1 MLIFYA
7 VPVVKWD
14 CRPHLGGLGAKL
26 GKLFQ
31 LCTNVPSL
39 TSDPVLGLGLV
50 AFALLLVAMPAAF
63 WFMSSGRPN
72 PSIRL
77 LVTAA
82 NLCLTAQLVLR
93 WWDSGHFPISNLY
106 ESLCFLA
113 WGCTLTQLVVERAWP
128 HPLVPAAAT
137 PMALGCIA
145 FASFALPDRLQEA
158 SPLVPALRSS
168 WLVMHVSVIMLSYA
182 ALLVG
187 SLLSVAVLF
196 TDRNE
201 VLELRSNSIGTGN
214 YRQSQPF
221 NEDGNTTLA
230 STFFRSVEELDSLS
244 YRTITVG
251 FLLLSVGLVSGA
263 VWANEAW
270 GSWWSW
276 DPKETWAFITWLV
289 YAAYLHARLV
299 RGWQGRKPAFLASA
313 GLVVLSI
320 CYIGVNLLGIGL
332 HSYGW
337 FFG

>member
-1 MLIFYA
+1 M
-7 VPVVKWD
+7 
-14 CRPHLGGLGAKL
+14 
-26 GKLFQ
+26 
-31 LCTNVPSL
+31 N
-39 TSDPVLGLGLV
+39 DPVLALGLG
-50 AFALLLVAMPAAF
+50 AFALLLVVLPLSF
-63 WFMSSGRPN
+63 WALSGGSQGRI
-72 PSIRL
+72 STLVRFL
-77 LVTAA
+77 LAAA

-93 WWDSGHFPISNLY
+93 WWESGHFPISNLY

-113 WGCTLTQLVVERAWP
+113 WGCTLTQLLVERAWP
-128 HPLVPAAAT
+128 NPLVAAAAT
-137 PMALGCIA
+137 PMALGCVA

-196 TDRNE
+196 TNRQE
-201 VLELRSNSIGTGN
+201 ALELRSSSIGSGGF
-214 YRQSQPF
+214 RQAQ
-221 NEDGNTTLA
+221 LA
-230 STFFRSVEELDSLS
+230 SEGPGGMSLTSSVFRISEQLDSLS

-276 DPKETWAFITWLV
+276 DPKETWALITWLV
-289 YAAYLHARLV
+289 YAAYLHTRLI
-299 RGWQGRKPAFLASA
+299 RGWQGRRPALLASA
-313 GLVVLSI
+313 GLVVLAV

-337 FFG
+337 FFGSEA

>member
-1 MLIFYA
+1 ML
-7 VPVVKWD
+7 
-14 CRPHLGGLGAKL
+14 GLPL
-26 GKLFQ
+26 
-31 LCTNVPSL
+31 SD
-39 TSDPVLGLGLV
+39 DPVIALGLL
-50 AFALLLVAMPAAF
+50 AFALLLLVLPLAF
-63 WFMSSGRPN
+63 WAVSGGRSSN
-72 PSIRL
+72 AVRL
-77 LVTAA
+77 LVAAA
-82 NLCLTAQLVLR
+82 NLALTAQLVLR

-113 WGCTLTQLVVERAWP
+113 WGCTLTQLLVERTWP
-128 HPLVPAAAT
+128 SPLVPAATT
-137 PMALGCIA
+137 PIALGCVA

-196 TDRNE
+196 TDRGNA
-201 VLELRSNSIGTGN
+201 LQLRSSSIGSGA
-214 YRQSQPF
+214 YRQAAATPMAAAGLSPAMA
-221 NEDGNTTLA
+221 TTTGVGVGPAGTATLEAPAMAAPSLLLTSESIGLA
-230 STFFRSVEELDSLS
+230 EKLDSLS

-276 DPKETWAFITWLV
+276 DPKETWALICWLV
-289 YAAYLHARLV
+289 YAAYLHTRLI
-299 RGWQGRKPAFLASA
+299 RGWQGRRPAIVASV
-313 GLVVLSI
+313 GLVVI
-320 CYIGVNLLGIGL
+320 AVCYIGVNLLGIGL

-337 FFG
+337 FFDS